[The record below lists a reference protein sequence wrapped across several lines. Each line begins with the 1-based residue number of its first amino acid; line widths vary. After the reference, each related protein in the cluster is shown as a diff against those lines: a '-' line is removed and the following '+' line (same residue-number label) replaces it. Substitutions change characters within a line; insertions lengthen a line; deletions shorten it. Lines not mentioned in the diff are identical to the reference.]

1 MNIRDEQATNT
12 TMPGEHIPAMT
23 ITSPAEQEV
32 QGEVGFPP
40 GASMTQSRGLI
51 NGYEEPGGYVPD
63 WKEYQGG
70 YDRRIPVR
78 AAVFGG
84 LSGGVFFFGLLA
96 AIPHLVKGWYTDIG
110 CNPWRTSPL
119 V

>member
-12 TMPGEHIPAMT
+12 TMPGEHIPAIT

-84 LSGGVFFFGLLA
+84 LSGGVFFLPAVVIVLFTTVFAIVFASVLIGALL
-96 AIPHLVKGWYTDIG
+96 
-110 CNPWRTSPL
+110 S
-119 V
+119 